1 MIGVM
6 HFTKCSRTSTIASAR
21 IASFIERTISQSF
34 EEPVELIHEAASAHH
49 AADKHSILFV
59 VNSPFGFCDWRDRAI
74 RIAENATSI
83 IWVQNDYAIKPP
95 SQFKKFGIKIDEWWT
110 TCMDVATGADGRYID
125 WNMLTYN
132 DRLRQ
137 QGTEAS
143 QVIPGLLYFGAYRQG
158 RQSSFEEYL
167 NTVLYQVRVST
178 TRKNIEKFMQMNSH
192 KTIKYYEPFQTLGQ
206 LVRFQTSIY
215 IEDDGSHGQNHSL
228 ANRFYEMLSAGV
240 AICIDEKASSIFKVY
255 DLPQWQDFVVSSAHD
270 VRKVVE
276 KNYKEWS
283 TRQAKLWRR
292 DYISELSENL
302 ILALEEVI

>member
-21 IASFIERTISQSF
+21 IATFIERTIRQTGSG
-34 EEPVELIHEAASAHH
+34 EPVELIHEAASAHH

-74 RIAENATSI
+74 EIAGNATSI

-95 SQFKKFGIKIDEWWT
+95 SQFKKFNIKIDEWWT
-110 TCMDVATGADGRYID
+110 TCMDVADGEDGRYID
-125 WNMLTYN
+125 WNMLTYMKYAIN
-132 DRLRQ
+132 GD
-137 QGTEAS
+137 GAH
-143 QVIPGLLYFGAYRQG
+143 VIPGLLYFGAYRQG

-206 LVRFQTSIY
+206 VMRFQTSIY
-215 IEDDGSHGQNHSL
+215 IEDDGSHGQHHSL

-240 AICIDEKASSIFKVY
+240 AICIDEKASNIFRLY
-255 DLPQWQDFVVSSAHD
+255 DLPQWEDFVVCNEHE